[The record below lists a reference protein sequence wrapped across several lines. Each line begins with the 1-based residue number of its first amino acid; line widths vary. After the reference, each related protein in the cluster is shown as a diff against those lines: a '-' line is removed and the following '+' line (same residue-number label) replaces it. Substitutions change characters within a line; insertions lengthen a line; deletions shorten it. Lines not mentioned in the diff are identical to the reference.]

1 MDKTVWAVICH
12 YGDNHD
18 LYLFENYNNAVAKF
32 KELRHSLWDDVGGY
46 SEVLLDTD
54 TNYWVDNLDNFGYT
68 IYHIRIS
75 IAEYPIN

>member
-1 MDKTVWAVICH
+1 MDKTVWVVVCH
-12 YGDNHD
+12 RGDDQD
-18 LYLFENYNNAVAKF
+18 LYLFENRNHAQF
-32 KELRHSLWDDVGGY
+32 KELRQGVWDNAGGY

-54 TNYWVDNLDNFGYT
+54 TNYWVDTLDNFGYT

>member
-1 MDKTVWAVICH
+1 MDKTVWVVVCH
-12 YGDNHD
+12 RGDDQD
-18 LYLFENYNNAVAKF
+18 LYLFENRNHAVAQF
-32 KELRHSLWDDVGGY
+32 NELRHGLWDDVGGY

-54 TNYWVDNLDNFGYT
+54 TNYWVDTLDNFGYT